1 MRACVL
7 SSERAE
13 KMRTDVFKHNNET
26 HLDEIICRFDDAKKV
41 HTKMAIQELL
51 QTTPTSMILA

>member
-1 MRACVL
+1 M